1 MPEAIRDVVDL
12 LSQIETD
19 SSVPKNIR
27 IRIKNAMNLLEEED
41 KKVLAVK
48 ADKAIEE
55 LDSIADD
62 YNLPTY
68 TRTQIWHIVSLLES
82 SK

>member
-1 MPEAIRDVVDL
+1 MADQIKDVVEL
-12 LSQIETD
+12 LGQIEQD
-19 SSVPKNIR
+19 FSVPKNIR
-27 IRIKNAMNLLEEED
+27 VRIKNAMDVLELD
-41 KKVLAVK
+41 DGKAMAVK

-55 LDSIADD
+55 LDSVSDD
-62 YNLPTY
+62 SNMPAY

>member
-12 LSQIETD
+12 LGQIEID

-27 IRIKNAMNLLEEED
+27 IRVKNAMDFLEE
-41 KKVLAVK
+41 KGGRTVAVR
-48 ADKAIEE
+48 ADKALEE

-62 YNLPTY
+62 SNLPTY
-68 TRTQIWHIVSLLES
+68 TRTQIWHIVSLLERH
-82 SK
+82 K

>member
-1 MPEAIRDVVDL
+1 MSQAIQDVIEL
-12 LSQIETD
+12 LDQIESDVT
-19 SSVPKNIR
+19 VPKNIR
-27 IRIKNAMNLLEEED
+27 LRIKNAMNVLEENG
-41 KKVLAVK
+41 KKSVVK

-55 LDSIADD
+55 LDFISDD

>member
-1 MPEAIRDVVDL
+1 MSQTIQDVVEL
-12 LSQIETD
+12 LNQIESDVT
-19 SSVPKNIR
+19 VPKNIR
-27 IRIKNAMNLLEEED
+27 IRIKNAVNVLEGQG
-41 KKVLAVK
+41 KTSAVK

-55 LDSIADD
+55 LDFISDD
-62 YNLPTY
+62 SNLPTY